1 MKCGLF
7 DPHNALLRLSI
18 HLPLLLLTVCALR
31 ARPAEGVKNVSPP
44 VVVHQ
49 FHVLHE
55 PVLLSNG
62 RLLAVAIRYQ
72 AGHQV
77 VTGQI
82 SSDDGRTWT
91 AARLLM
97 TLPRSGGIFGYYKTF
112 VDHKGE
118 IHVFLLADS
127 DTGAALPLSRKRS
140 APRREILDI
149 WQVKTRDGGSVW
161 EPARRIWQGRAGDL
175 LSAIQLKSGRIVLPI
190 CYLTARTW
198 RDRGK
203 GFDAFTYVGP
213 FETSALYSDDDGETW
228 HQSTSRLN
236 LQTADLSSEGAIE
249 PIVLQLKDG
258 RVWMLI
264 RAQSGRFY
272 ESFSADGATWTEPR
286 PTSIVSSDS
295 PAGLLRLRD
304 GRIFMLVNDCQR
316 FPYALGGRQVLLGAI
331 SGDEGRTWHGYRE
344 VIRDPLRGEPPPPG
358 GDFGVSY
365 PFPTLT
371 EDGKVLFTMGVQTG
385 TRSQTPE
392 GPEGIKPGEKRAM
405 VLVDP
410 RWLDEDSQQT
420 DFSHGLDDWSIFGT
434 RGVALVSD
442 PGSPGSKVLQ
452 ISKVSGDWPA
462 GAVWNFPAGR
472 RGRIRLRIMVPHG
485 FQGLLVGLTDEFS
498 PPWDEEDQY
507 HNVFNVQLDRAG
519 RLPDG
524 LRIGSGRW
532 HNMELIWDCDRR
544 ICDLVIDSRKVE
556 SIPMNRTPQTQGICY
571 LRLRSTAPSTDL
583 HGLLVQFVAAHVTP
597 P

>member
-7 DPHNALLRLSI
+7 YSQNALLRLSI
-18 HLPLLLLTVCALR
+18 HLPLLLLTVCVLR
-31 ARPAEGVKNVSPP
+31 GRSAEGAENISPP

-49 FHVLHE
+49 FRVLHE

-82 SSDDGRTWT
+82 SADDGRTWT
-91 AARLLM
+91 AARDLM

-112 VDHKGE
+112 VDHQGE
-118 IHVFLLADS
+118 IHIFLLADC
-127 DTGAALPLSRKRS
+127 DTGAALLLSGKRS
-140 APRREILDI
+140 APRKQVLDI

-175 LSAIQLKSGRIVLPI
+175 LSAIQLKSGRILLPI

-198 RDRGK
+198 GHRGK

-213 FETSALYSDDDGETW
+213 FETSALYSDDNGETW

-236 LQTADLSSEGAIE
+236 IQTPDLSSEGAIE

-258 RVWMLI
+258 HVWMLI
-264 RAQSGRFY
+264 RAQTGRFY
-272 ESFSADGATWTEPR
+272 EAFSTNGATWSEPR
-286 PTSIVSSDS
+286 PTTVVSSDS

-331 SGDEGRTWHGYRE
+331 SDDEGRTWHGYRE
-344 VIRDPLRGEPPPPG
+344 VIRDPLRGVPPPAG

-371 EDGKVLFTMGVQTG
+371 ADGKVLFTMGVQTG

-410 RWLDEDSQQT
+410 QWLDEHSQQT

-434 RGVALVSD
+434 RGVGLVPS
-442 PGSPGSKVLQ
+442 PGNPGSKMLQ
-452 ISKVSGDWPA
+452 VDKMSADWPA

-472 RGRIRLRIMVPHG
+472 KGRIRLRIMVPHG

-544 ICDLVIDSRKVE
+544 ICDLVIDGRKVE
-556 SIPMNRTPQTQGICY
+556 SIPMNRTPQSQGVCY
-571 LRLRSTAPSTDL
+571 LRLRSTARSADL